1 MWWSQGSQIPCNELP
16 GSEERK
22 TQSRT
27 EMQGQM
33 GEALSPSLT
42 PIAYQ
47 HQKPSSGVGHSL
59 SKTAQQSSMPG
70 SQDFSRGPSS
80 QSPWSPCNSAEPPR
94 CRRRGYG
101 EHTGRTSL
109 RLAAGDSPPQG
120 MDVASKAA
128 PPWHGQ
134 KSGRLERAE
143 LKLERE
149 HGLLL
154 AQRRTG
160 KRMGTGPSAG
170 SGAVLE
176 PMWRCKRP
184 ALQNAQTG

>member
-1 MWWSQGSQIPCNELP
+1 
-16 GSEERK
+16 
-22 TQSRT
+22 
-27 EMQGQM
+27 MQGQM
-33 GEALSPSLT
+33 GEALSPSPT
-42 PIAYQ
+42 PTAYQ

-59 SKTAQQSSMPG
+59 SKTAQQSSTPG
-70 SQDFSRGPSS
+70 SQDLSRGPSS
-80 QSPWSPCNSAEPPR
+80 QSPRSPCNSTEPPR
-94 CRRRGYG
+94 RRCRGFG
-101 EHTGRTSL
+101 VHIGRTSL

-128 PPWHGQ
+128 PPQHSH

-176 PMWRCKRP
+176 PMWRHKRP
-184 ALQNAQTG
+184 ALQKSPDWLK